1 MSRYIESGYGKKT
14 EAGQWISQA
23 EAAKLRGVSRQA
35 IAQLVKRGRFETLL
49 IGGKVLLRGSEVEN
63 FQPKPPGPSPKGKRQ
78 SRG

>member
-49 IGGKVLLRGSEVEN
+49 IGGMRNSNLSLPALPRRASAKVAGS
-63 FQPKPPGPSPKGKRQ
+63 
-78 SRG
+78 